1 MDIIPAIDVLGGRC
15 VRLYQ
20 GDYDKQTVYS
30 DDPAGVAL
38 YWEKEGASRIHVVD
52 LDGAASGNRL
62 NLAIIGRIAKGI
74 NIPIQVGGGIRDLT
88 SAEELLGIGV
98 SRIIMGTSAIEQPGL
113 VKQACLS
120 FGAQA
125 VVIGVDARDGMVALR
140 GWREV
145 SSVKVLELVD
155 DMIAL
160 GVNRIIYT
168 DIYKDGTLTE
178 PNFDAIEELVNGSGV
193 SVIASGGI
201 SSIDHLK
208 RLRDLGAEGA
218 IIGMAL
224 YTGAINLEEAIAAV

>member
-38 YWEKEGASRIHVVD
+38 HWEQEGASRIHIVD

-62 NLAIIGRIAKGI
+62 NLAIIERIAKGI
-74 NIPIQVGGGIRDLT
+74 NIPIQVGGGVRDLT

-98 SRIIMGTSAIEQPGL
+98 SRIIMGTSAIEQPDL
-113 VKQACLS
+113 VKQACLL

-145 SSVKVLELVD
+145 SSVNVLGFVD
-155 DMIAL
+155 DMAAL
-160 GVNRIIYT
+160 GINRIIYT

-178 PNFDAIEELVNGSGV
+178 PNFDVVEELVNRSGV

-201 SSIDHLK
+201 SSVDHLK

-224 YTGAINLEEAIAAV
+224 YTGAINLEDAIAAV

>member
-1 MDIIPAIDVLGGRC
+1 M
-15 VRLYQ
+15 
-20 GDYDKQTVYS
+20 
-30 DDPAGVAL
+30 
-38 YWEKEGASRIHVVD
+38 
-52 LDGAASGNRL
+52 
-62 NLAIIGRIAKGI
+62 
-74 NIPIQVGGGIRDLT
+74 
-88 SAEELLGIGV
+88 
-98 SRIIMGTSAIEQPGL
+98 
-113 VKQACLS
+113 KQACLF

-145 SSVKVLELVD
+145 SSVNVLELVD
-155 DMIAL
+155 HMSAL

-178 PNFDAIEELVNGSGV
+178 PNFDVIEELVNVSGL

-201 SSIDHLK
+201 SSVDHLK

-224 YTGAINLEEAIAAV
+224 YTGAINLKEAIAAI

>member
-20 GDYDKQTVYS
+20 GDYDKETVYS

-38 YWEKEGASRIHVVD
+38 YWEQEGASRIHIVD

-62 NLAIIGRIAKGI
+62 NLAVIEQIAKDI

-88 SAEELLGIGV
+88 SVEELLDIGV
-98 SRIIMGTSAIEQPGL
+98 GRIIMGTSAIEQPDL
-113 VKQACLS
+113 VKQACLF

-145 SSVKVLELVD
+145 SSVSVLELVD
-155 DMIAL
+155 HMSAL

-178 PNFDAIEELVNGSGV
+178 PNFDAIEELVNGSGL
-193 SVIASGGI
+193 SVIASGVI

-224 YTGAINLEEAIAAV
+224 YTGAINLKEAIAAI

>member
-20 GDYDKQTVYS
+20 GDYDKETVYS

-38 YWEKEGASRIHVVD
+38 YWEQEGASRIHIVD

-62 NLAIIGRIAKGI
+62 NLAVIEQIAKDI

-88 SAEELLGIGV
+88 SVEELLDIGV
-98 SRIIMGTSAIEQPGL
+98 GRIIMGTSAIEQPDL
-113 VKQACLS
+113 VKQACLF

-145 SSVKVLELVD
+145 SSVSVLELVD
-155 DMIAL
+155 HMSAL

-178 PNFDAIEELVNGSGV
+178 PNFDAIEELVNGSGL

-201 SSIDHLK
+201 SSVDHLK

-224 YTGAINLEEAIAAV
+224 YTGAINLKEAIAAI

>member
-20 GDYDKQTVYS
+20 GDYDKETVYS

-38 YWEKEGASRIHVVD
+38 YWEQEGASRIHIVD

-62 NLAIIGRIAKGI
+62 NLAVIEQIARDI

-88 SAEELLGIGV
+88 SVEELLDIGV
-98 SRIIMGTSAIEQPGL
+98 GRIIMGTSAIEQPDL
-113 VKQACLS
+113 VKQACLF

-145 SSVKVLELVD
+145 SSVNVLELVD
-155 DMIAL
+155 HMSAL

-178 PNFDAIEELVNGSGV
+178 PNFDVIEELVNVSGL

-201 SSIDHLK
+201 SSVDHLK

-224 YTGAINLEEAIAAV
+224 YTGAINLKEAIAAI

>member
-20 GDYDKQTVYS
+20 GDYDKETVYS

-38 YWEKEGASRIHVVD
+38 YWEQEGASMIHIVD
-52 LDGAASGNRL
+52 LDGAASGKRL
-62 NLAIIGRIAKGI
+62 NLAVIEQIAKDI

-88 SAEELLGIGV
+88 SVEELLDIGV
-98 SRIIMGTSAIEQPGL
+98 GRIIMGTSAIEQPDL
-113 VKQACLS
+113 VKQACLF

-145 SSVKVLELVD
+145 SSVNVLELVD
-155 DMIAL
+155 HMSAL

-178 PNFDAIEELVNGSGV
+178 PNFDAIEELVNGSGL

-201 SSIDHLK
+201 SSVDHLK

-224 YTGAINLEEAIAAV
+224 YTGAINLKEAIAAI